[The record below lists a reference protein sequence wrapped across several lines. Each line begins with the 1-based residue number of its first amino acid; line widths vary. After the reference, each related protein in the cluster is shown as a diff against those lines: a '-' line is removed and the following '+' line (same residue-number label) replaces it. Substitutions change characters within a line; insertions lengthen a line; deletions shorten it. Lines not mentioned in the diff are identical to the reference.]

1 MGKRKVET
9 LSREE
14 VEVMQVPFFKKYNDV
29 PKCLYSKTTCE
40 KLKMPVGKNEQ
51 PAAYVLNRMYKGYLP
66 LYKREYL

>member
-1 MGKRKVET
+1 MGKVET

-40 KLKMPVGKNEQ
+40 KLKMPVGKNEK
-51 PAAYVLNRMYKGYLP
+51 PAAYVLNRMYKGYMP